1 MILMDTSVWVEF
13 FRQNSAYVDEI
24 RALLER
30 QKVITIEPVFSE
42 LLYGVRNKKEKELI
56 QSYWMVLPKIEF
68 GTTSMLQAAEF
79 ANKQNYQQLGI
90 GLMDA
95 MIIKSVLD
103 GNHVLW
109 TLDKRITSRI
119 NKKFLYQ

>member
-1 MILMDTSVWVEF
+1 MDTSVWVEF

-42 LLYGVRNKKEKELI
+42 LLYGVRNKKEEELI

-95 MIIKSVLD
+95 MIIKFVLD

>member
-95 MIIKSVLD
+95 MIIKFVLD

>member
-56 QSYWMVLPKIEF
+56 QSYWMVLPRIEF

>member
-1 MILMDTSVWVEF
+1 MDTSVWVEF

-56 QSYWMVLPKIEF
+56 QSYWMVLPRIEF